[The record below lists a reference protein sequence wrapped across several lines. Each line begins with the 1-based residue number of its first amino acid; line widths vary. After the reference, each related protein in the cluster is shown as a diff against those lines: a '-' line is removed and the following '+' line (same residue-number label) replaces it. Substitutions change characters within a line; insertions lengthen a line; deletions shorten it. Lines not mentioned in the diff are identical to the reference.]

1 MVTNTQIQE
10 FVSQVLADPTITDAQ
25 KANLI
30 NSAATQYGVTPEQIG
45 AATGYDVGTVKSFL
59 SSPSTTTTT
68 YTAPFAS
75 ALTPTRAAQDW
86 EAQYGLYNQAPI
98 FSANVI
104 DKALQDIDPGGLT
117 STSYVYKNPAYNAGA
132 NINAASSFVRQGA
145 SLFDIVPQYSYG
157 YDDSTNSKQLTGY
170 SGDLKG
176 TASKLGIDTKGLS
189 DTEIY
194 NKINDATKDVYS
206 IGYVNPSNPYE
217 GTEGNFQ
224 QALYKKV
231 GDRLVAI
238 SAPKTYT
245 GTINPGGESYLG
257 GIIGDALKAAPLF
270 AAAYFG
276 GPYLN
281 SLFGEAGALSAL
293 DAGMGVYP
301 AVDLGAAGAAGTAG
315 GFGNA
320 ALDAQFIAADASQLA
335 GQGLSQAAIEQNLVA
350 AGVDAFTAAD
360 AAQLALQ
367 GISQSQ
373 MTGLLQQSSGGA
385 SSLFGAGTPGLSALD
400 AGMNVYP
407 TENISEAVGGAAGL
421 AGAAGAGGAALT
433 GYDAAMADLAASAPM
448 TEATVGGLTG
458 ATALKALAG
467 GAALLGGAGML
478 GSALGGG
485 RGGVSIPGA
494 SNLAGVST
502 GSAQY
507 SPEYYQQL
515 QQYYNTYMPTQ
526 PRDVS
531 TPLQKWYETKFTPE
545 TTVTDKLFG
554 VK

>member
-10 FVSQVLADPTITDAQ
+10 FVSQVLADPTTTDAQ
-25 KANLI
+25 KAKLI

-59 SSPSTTTTT
+59 SSPSTATTT

-75 ALTPTRAAQDW
+75 PLTPTRAKQDW

-104 DKALQDIDPGGLT
+104 DEALQGIDPGGLT

-132 NINAASSFVRQGA
+132 NINAANSFVRQGA
-145 SLFDIVPQYSYG
+145 SLFDIIPQYSYG

-301 AVDLGAAGAAGTAG
+301 T
-315 GFGNA
+315 
-320 ALDAQFIAADASQLA
+320 S
-335 GQGLSQAAIEQNLVA
+335 GLSSAV
-350 AGVDAFTAAD
+350 
-360 AAQLALQ
+360 
-367 GISQSQ
+367 
-373 MTGLLQQSSGGA
+373 GGA
-385 SSLFGAGTPGLSALD
+385 GGLSALD
-400 AGMNVYP
+400 AGMGVYP
-407 TENISEAVGGAAGL
+407 TEGISGAVGGLSALDAGMGVYPTEGISEAVGGLSALDAGMGAYPATELGAAGL

-448 TEATVGGLTG
+448 TEAAVGGLTG

-485 RGGVSIPGA
+485 RGGVSVPGA

>member
-10 FVSQVLADPTITDAQ
+10 FVSQVLADPTTTDAQ

-86 EAQYGLYNQAPI
+86 EAQYGLYNQAPVLS
-98 FSANVI
+98 SAAI
-104 DKALQDIDPGGLT
+104 DEALRRAGQQDLMS
-117 STSYVYKNPAYNAGA
+117 STFVYKNPEYNVGA
-132 NINAASSFVRQGA
+132 NINAAGSFVKQGPA
-145 SLFDIVPQYSYG
+145 LFNILPQYSFDEEG
-157 YDDSTNSKQLTGY
+157 NRQLSGY

-176 TASKLGIDTKGLS
+176 AASKLGIDAKGLS
-189 DTEIY
+189 DSELY
-194 NKINDATKDVYS
+194 NKINEATKDTYS
-206 IGYVNPSNPYE
+206 VGYVNPANPYE

-238 SAPKTYT
+238 SGPQTYT
-245 GTINPGGESYLG
+245 GTVNPGGQSYLG
-257 GIIGDALKAAPLF
+257 GILESAKEAAPLM

-276 GPYLN
+276 GPALS
-281 SLFGEAGALSAL
+281 SLFGEAGLSAL

-301 AVDLGAAGAAGTAG
+301 T
-315 GFGNA
+315 
-320 ALDAQFIAADASQLA
+320 S
-335 GQGLSQAAIEQNLVA
+335 GLSSAV
-350 AGVDAFTAAD
+350 
-360 AAQLALQ
+360 
-367 GISQSQ
+367 
-373 MTGLLQQSSGGA
+373 GGA
-385 SSLFGAGTPGLSALD
+385 GGLSALD
-400 AGMNVYP
+400 AGMGVYP
-407 TENISEAVGGAAGL
+407 TEGISEAVGGLSALDAGMGAYPTTELGAAGL

-448 TEATVGGLTG
+448 TEAAVGGLTG

-478 GSALGGG
+478 GSVLGGG
-485 RGGVSIPGA
+485 RGGVSVPGA